1 MARVVEILGDDDAKE
16 AAKRALE
23 AFITGGL
30 KKADAAAGERSMGG
44 IFFKIIKDNL
54 G

>member
-1 MARVVEILGDDDAKE
+1 MARVVEILGDDDSKE

-30 KKADAAAGERSMGG
+30 KKTDGAGERSMGG